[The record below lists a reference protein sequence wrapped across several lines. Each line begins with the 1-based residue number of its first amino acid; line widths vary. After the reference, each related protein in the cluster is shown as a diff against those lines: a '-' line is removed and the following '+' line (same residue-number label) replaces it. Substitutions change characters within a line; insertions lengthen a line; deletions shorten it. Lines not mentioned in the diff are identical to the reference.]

1 MKKAWLL
8 SVLILLLV
16 VPALFAQEFN
26 CKVQIN
32 TQQVQGFD
40 RSVVSDLKT
49 AMTEFMNNRKWSNY
63 NFAPEERIEC
73 TLLFTVS
80 QIVSNDEFKGTFSL
94 IMQRP
99 VYKTDYRSPLI
110 NMIDKNIQFK
120 YQASQAMNF
129 SENTYSDN
137 LTSLL
142 AFYADMMLGIY
153 FDSFTPDGGTVFYNK
168 AMTVVQTAQNS
179 GYTGWQSFESEKNR
193 YHFVEQYL
201 NKAYEPLRTFLYRYH
216 RKGLDIMSNDV
227 VAGRKV
233 ILQSLSLLKQVY
245 NKRPGL
251 YDLQLLMDAKRN
263 EIISIFSK
271 ATPAEKNTMINIMS
285 EVDAPNGT
293 RYREVLNRR

>member
-1 MKKAWLL
+1 MKKIIFLTGLL
-8 SVLILLLV
+8 LLLV
-16 VPALFAQEFN
+16 PAAFAQELN

-40 RSVVSDLKT
+40 RSVVSDLQT

-73 TLLFTVS
+73 TLLFTVT
-80 QIVSNDEFKGTFSL
+80 QIVSNDEFKGSFSI

-110 NMIDKNIQFK
+110 NMRDKNIRFK
-120 YQASQAMNF
+120 YQPSQAMNF
-129 SENTYSDN
+129 SENTFSDN

-142 AFYADMMLGIY
+142 AFYSYMMLGID
-153 FDSFTPDGGTVFYNK
+153 FDSFAPDGGTVFYQQ
-168 AMTVVQTAQNS
+168 AMTIVQTAQNS
-179 GYTGWQSFESEKNR
+179 GFTGWQAFESEKNR

-201 NKAYEPLRTFLYRYH
+201 NKAYEPMRAFLYQYH
-216 RKGLDIMSNDV
+216 RKGLDVMADNV
-227 VAGRKV
+227 TAGRKA

-245 NKRPGL
+245 DKRPGL
-251 YDLQLLMDAKRN
+251 YDLQLLLDAKRD
-263 EIISIFSK
+263 EIIDIFSK
-271 ATPAEKNTMINIMS
+271 ATPGEKNTMIRILS

-293 RYREVLNRR
+293 RYREVLNQR

>member
-1 MKKAWLL
+1 MKKTGLL
-8 SVLILLLV
+8 VLFLLLAA
-16 VPALFAQEFN
+16 PAVFAQEFN

-40 RSVVSDLKT
+40 RSVVSNLKT
-49 AMTEFMNNRKWSNY
+49 AMTEFLNNRKWSSY
-63 NFAPEERIEC
+63 HFAPEERIEC

-80 QIVSNDEFKGTFSL
+80 QIVSNEEFKGTFSL

-110 NMIDKNIQFK
+110 NLIDKNIHFK
-120 YQASQAMNF
+120 YQPSQAMNF
-129 SENTYSDN
+129 SENTFSDN

-153 FDSFTPDGGTVFYNK
+153 FDSFAQNGGTVFYNN

-179 GYTGWQSFESEKNR
+179 GYTGWQAFESQKNR

-216 RKGLDIMSNDV
+216 RQGLDVMYNNV
-227 VAGRKV
+227 AAGRKV
-233 ILQSLSLLKQVY
+233 ILESFSLLKQVY
-245 NKRPGL
+245 DKRPGL
-251 YDLQLLMDAKRN
+251 YDMQLLLDAKRN
-263 EIISIFSK
+263 EIINIFSK
-271 ATPAEKNTMINIMS
+271 ATPEEKNSMIRILS
-285 EVDAPNGT
+285 QVDAPNGT

>member
-1 MKKAWLL
+1 MRKPGFLVLL
-8 SVLILLLV
+8 FVLV
-16 VPALFAQEFN
+16 APALFAQEFN

-40 RSVVSDLKT
+40 RSAVSNLKT
-49 AMTEFMNNRKWSNY
+49 AITEFINNRKWTGF

-80 QIVSNDEFKGTFSL
+80 KIVSNDEYTGTFSL

-99 VYKTDYRSPLI
+99 VFKTDYQSPLV
-110 NMIDKNIQFK
+110 NMIDKNIRFK
-120 YQASQAMNF
+120 YQPSQAMNF
-129 SENTYSDN
+129 SENTFSDN

-142 AFYADMMLGIY
+142 AFYANMMLGIY
-153 FDSFTPDGGTVFYNK
+153 FDSFAPNGGTAFYNN

-216 RKGLDIMSNDV
+216 RKGLDIMADD
-227 VAGRKV
+227 VAGGRKA

-251 YDLQLLMDAKRN
+251 YDLQLLLDAKRN

-271 ATPAEKNTMINIMS
+271 ATPAEKNSMINIMGQ
-285 EVDAPNGT
+285 VDAPNGT

>member
-1 MKKAWLL
+1 MRKPGFLVLL
-8 SVLILLLV
+8 FVLV
-16 VPALFAQEFN
+16 APALFAQEFN

-40 RSVVSDLKT
+40 RSAVSNLKT
-49 AMTEFMNNRKWSNY
+49 AITEFINNRKWTGF
-63 NFAPEERIEC
+63 NFAPEVRIEC

-80 QIVSNDEFKGTFSL
+80 KIVSNDEYTGTFSL

-99 VYKTDYRSPLI
+99 VFKTDYQSPLV
-110 NMIDKNIQFK
+110 NMIDKNIRFK
-120 YQASQAMNF
+120 YQPSQAMNF
-129 SENTYSDN
+129 SENTFSDN

-142 AFYADMMLGIY
+142 AFYANMMLGIY
-153 FDSFTPDGGTVFYNK
+153 FDSFAPNGGTAFYNN

-216 RKGLDIMSNDV
+216 RKGLDIMADD
-227 VAGRKV
+227 VAGGRKA

-251 YDLQLLMDAKRN
+251 YDLQLLLDAKRN

-271 ATPAEKNTMINIMS
+271 ATPAEKNSMINIMGQ
-285 EVDAPNGT
+285 VDAPNGT

>member
-1 MKKAWLL
+1 MKKPGL
-8 SVLILLLV
+8 LILLFLLT
-16 VPALFAQEFN
+16 VPAVYAQEFN

-49 AMTEFMNNRKWSNY
+49 AMTEFLNNRKWSNY

-80 QIVSNDEFKGTFSL
+80 KIVSNQEFKGTFSL

-110 NMIDKNIQFK
+110 NLIDKNIHFK
-120 YQASQAMNF
+120 YQSSQSMNF
-129 SENTYSDN
+129 SENTFSDN

-142 AFYADMMLGIY
+142 AFYANMMLGIY
-153 FDSFTPDGGTVFYNK
+153 FDSFARDGGTVFYNN
-168 AMTVVQTAQNS
+168 AMTIVQTAQNS
-179 GYTGWQSFESEKNR
+179 GYTGWQAFESEKNR

-201 NKAYEPLRTFLYRYH
+201 NKAYEPLRIFLYQYH
-216 RKGLDIMSNDV
+216 RKGLDMMADDV
-227 VAGRKV
+227 AGGRKV

-271 ATPAEKNTMINIMS
+271 APLAEKNTMINIMS
-285 EVDAPNGT
+285 QVDAPNGT
-293 RYREVLNRR
+293 RYREVLNQR

>member
-1 MKKAWLL
+1 MKKTGLL
-8 SVLILLLV
+8 VLLLMLAA
-16 VPALFAQEFN
+16 PAVFAQEFN

-40 RSVVSDLKT
+40 RSVVSNLKT
-49 AMTEFMNNRKWSNY
+49 AMTEFLNNRKWSNY
-63 NFAPEERIEC
+63 HFAPEERIEC

-80 QIVSNDEFKGTFSL
+80 QIVSNEEFKGTFSL

-110 NMIDKNIQFK
+110 NLIDKNIHFK
-120 YQASQAMNF
+120 YQPSQAMNF
-129 SENTYSDN
+129 SENTFSDN

-153 FDSFTPDGGTVFYNK
+153 FDSFAQNGGTVFYNN

-179 GYTGWQSFESEKNR
+179 GYTGWQAFESPKNR

-216 RKGLDIMSNDV
+216 RQGLDVMYNNV
-227 VAGRKV
+227 AAGRKV
-233 ILQSLSLLKQVY
+233 ILESFSLLKQVY
-245 NKRPGL
+245 DKRPGL
-251 YDLQLLMDAKRN
+251 YDMQLLLDAKRN
-263 EIISIFSK
+263 EIINIFSK
-271 ATPAEKNTMINIMS
+271 ATPEEKNSMIRILS
-285 EVDAPNGT
+285 QVDAPNGT